1 MEILLYVG
9 KVSLYWVLLYLCY
22 WLMLRKNTFFQWNR
36 YYLLGS
42 LVAAFA
48 LPFIIYPASAPQLP
62 VL

>member
-1 MEILLYVG
+1 
-9 KVSLYWVLLYLCY
+9 
-22 WLMLRKNTFFQWNR
+22 MLRKNTFFQWNR